1 MDADADINPIIQEQL
16 EAQDSNEKLK
26 AEENITELTLK
37 NSVISES
44 NIWLQKEKEELSAFV
59 DSSRIS

>member
-37 NSVISES
+37 NSVISVRRKRR
-44 NIWLQKEKEELSAFV
+44 NYQHLLIQ
-59 DSSRIS
+59 SRIS